1 MNFFTILPLISA
13 VCVFALG
20 FFVYYKNR
28 RSLVNFTFFL
38 FCLAITIWM
47 FGTFMMFL
55 MRDNPA
61 MAAFWDR
68 VVYSG
73 VIFIPAIMLSF
84 ALAITKNNKFNARF
98 GLMVIGYITSL
109 IFLPIVFSPQFVNG
123 VFVYEWGIHTKAQV
137 FHHIFLAY
145 FVVYLSFFFYIVG
158 QYYFKI
164 ASGLEKLQI
173 RYIFLAF
180 FILAIFG
187 SMGYLPAYGVSIL
200 PFSYLSGLVFSLIIA
215 YAILKYRLMDMR
227 IVARA
232 FLVYFA
238 DSVYVFLFYCSL
250 LFALPLIWGSVYSY
264 YSFLAG
270 IVIAPV
276 FVLSIFYFD
285 RLIKF
290 ILDKYFFYALYD
302 FQRTISKLSSELN
315 NYSDLDKIINL
326 IVDTIKEAMG
336 LNRAG
341 VLLIDKKDGQI
352 HYKIAKV
359 IGFDITNGI
368 SLVQDTFLTRYLKKS
383 AKPLVR
389 EELLLLAR
397 DTADKKQSTSFLNL
411 EKEMRHIEAYL
422 CLPLISGKELFG
434 IIVLGRKHSGDPYT
448 QEDLNLLSTLANQ
461 AGIAIDNARLYAE
474 SKNFNKLLQRK
485 VDEQTKELK
494 ARAIHLEKLLK
505 MREEFLDIASHQLKT
520 PISVIRGTISM
531 FKDGSM
537 DKLPKEEQ
545 KKFLDNIYH
554 KTEKLN
560 VIIADILRA
569 SEIDTEDFKIDPKTA
584 QKARVEDILKS
595 VYDDL
600 KEMAQDKKVKL
611 SLNLPAKPTPQILT
625 SIDFLEQAFYNLV
638 DNAIKYTNK
647 GEVKV
652 DLSVGAGEVIIK
664 VSDNGIGIPENDQKK
679 MFEKF
684 SRAKNAVNMY
694 TDGSGLGLFIV
705 KRIIEA
711 HSGGIVG
718 FKSVLGQGTVFTV
731 KLKTVK

>member
-1 MNFFTILPLISA
+1 MDFFTILPLISA
-13 VCVFALG
+13 VCVFTLG
-20 FFVYYKNR
+20 FFVYFKNR
-28 RSLVNFTFFL
+28 KSLVNFTFFL

-55 MRDNPA
+55 MRDNAA

-84 ALAITKNNKFNARF
+84 ALAITKNNIFNARF
-98 GLMVIGYITSL
+98 GLMIIGYATSL
-109 IFLPIVFSPQFVNG
+109 IFLPIVFSTQFVNG
-123 VFVYEWGIHTKAQV
+123 VFIYEWGIHTKAQI

-158 QYYFKI
+158 QYYFRI
-164 ASGLEKLQI
+164 AQGLEKLQI

-180 FILAIFG
+180 FILAVFG
-187 SMGYLPAYGVSIL
+187 SVGYLPAYGISIL
-200 PFSYLSGLVFSLIIA
+200 PFSYLSGLVFSMIIA
-215 YAILKYRLMDMR
+215 YAILKYRLMDLR

-238 DSVYVFLFYCSL
+238 DSVYVFIFYCAL
-250 LFALPLIWGSVYSY
+250 IFLLPLIWGSVYHP
-264 YSFLAG
+264 YSLLSG
-270 IVIAPV
+270 VVIAPI
-276 FVLSIFYFD
+276 FVLSLLYFD

-315 NYSDLDKIINL
+315 NYSDLNKIVNL

-341 VLLIDKKDGQI
+341 VLLIDKNGGQI

-368 SLVQDTFLTRYLKKS
+368 SLVQDTFLTRHLKKT

-389 EELLLLAR
+389 EELGFLAR
-397 DTADKKQSTSFLNL
+397 NAGDKRQGNNFLNL
-411 EKEMRHIEAYL
+411 EKEMKHIEAYL

-434 IIVLGRKHSGDPYT
+434 IIVLGRKLSGDPYT
-448 QEDLNLLSTLANQ
+448 QVDLSLLNTLSNQ
-461 AGIAIDNARLYAE
+461 AAIAIDNARLYAE
-474 SKNFNKLLQRK
+474 SKNFNIILQKK
-485 VDEQTKELK
+485 VSEQTKELK

-569 SEIDTEDFKIDPKTA
+569 SEIDTEDFKIDPKAA
-584 QKARVEDILKS
+584 QKARVENILKS
-595 VYDDL
+595 VQDDL
-600 KEMAQDKKVKL
+600 KELAQDKGVKL
-611 SLNLPAKPTPQILT
+611 VFNLPSKPTPAILT

-652 DLSVGAGEVIIK
+652 DLAVGDGEVVIK
-664 VSDNGIGIPENDQKK
+664 VIDNGIGIPINDQKK

-711 HSGGIVG
+711 HPGGSIG
-718 FKSVLGQGTVFTV
+718 FESQEGKGTVFTV
-731 KLKTVK
+731 KLKTIK

>member
-13 VCVFALG
+13 VCVFVLG

-28 RSLVNFTFFL
+28 KSLVNFTFFL
-38 FCLAITIWM
+38 FCLAIAIWM

-55 MRDNPA
+55 MRDNLGIV
-61 MAAFWDR
+61 AFWDR
-68 VVYSG
+68 FVYTGVV
-73 VIFIPAIMLSF
+73 FIPAIMLNF
-84 ALAITKNNKFNARF
+84 ALAITGNIRFNARYW
-98 GLMVIGYITSL
+98 LMIIGYLTSV
-109 IFLPIVFSPQFVNG
+109 IFLPIVFTPQFVDG
-123 VFVYEWGIHTKAQV
+123 VFTYQWGIHTKAKI

-145 FVVYLSFFFYIVG
+145 FVVYLTFFFYIVG
-158 QYYFKI
+158 QYYVRS
-164 ASGLEKLQI
+164 ATGLKKLQI

-187 SMGYLPAYGVSIL
+187 SMGYLPAYGISIY
-200 PFSYLSGLVFSLIIA
+200 PISYLSGLVFAAIIS
-215 YAILKYRLMDMR
+215 YAILRYRLMDMR
-227 IVARA
+227 IVART
-232 FLVYFA
+232 FLIYLF
-238 DSVYVFLFYCSL
+238 DSLFVFIFYSSL
-250 LFALPLIWGSVYSY
+250 IIIYPLLWGNTYSAYALI
-264 YSFLAG
+264 ANI
-270 IVIAPV
+270 IVAPI
-276 FVLSIFYFD
+276 FVLGIFNFD

-341 VLLIDKKDGQI
+341 VLLIDKSGGKI

-368 SLVQDTFLTRYLKKS
+368 SLVQDNFLTRYLKKT

-389 EELLLLAR
+389 EELVLLSR
-397 DTADKKQSTSFLNL
+397 DAVDSSQSKSFLNL
-411 EKEMRHIEAYL
+411 EKEMKHIEAYL

-434 IIVLGRKHSGDPYT
+434 IIVLGRKQSGDPYT

-474 SKNFNKLLQRK
+474 SKNFNKLLQKK

-494 ARAIHLEKLLK
+494 ARALHLEKLLK

-520 PISVIRGTISM
+520 PISVIRGTLSM

-537 DKLPKEEQ
+537 EKLPIADQ
-545 KKFLDNIYH
+545 RKFLDNIYH

-600 KEMAQDKKVKL
+600 KELAQDKKVKL
-611 SLNLPAKPTPQILT
+611 NLNLPAKATPQILT

-638 DNAIKYTNK
+638 DNAIKYTDK

-652 DLSVGAGEVIIK
+652 DLSVGVGEMIIK
-664 VSDNGIGIPENDQKK
+664 ISDNGIGIPANDQKK

-684 SRAKNAVNMY
+684 SRARNAVNMY

-711 HSGGIVG
+711 HPGGSIG
-718 FKSVLGQGTVFTV
+718 FQSAVGQGTVFTV
-731 KLKTVK
+731 KLKTIK